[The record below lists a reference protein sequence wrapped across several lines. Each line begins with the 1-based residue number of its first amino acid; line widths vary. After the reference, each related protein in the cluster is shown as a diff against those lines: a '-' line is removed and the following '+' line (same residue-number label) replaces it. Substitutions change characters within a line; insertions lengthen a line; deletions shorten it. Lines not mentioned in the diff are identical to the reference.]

1 MPRGSRRAR
10 RLALLATVVVGAVVV
25 SWAAWTGFVTWRA
38 WRSIERVEFDT
49 GAARERVNEFRAT
62 GTTAPVDA
70 ATTSTTSP
78 FSLFP
83 EQPLDLN
90 VDDLDRRLFEPPP
103 PTTTL
108 PTTTLPTT
116 TTLPAPPPGKK
127 QPSLTAYLGV
137 GRDLDGHADAI
148 MLFINPSSGGP
159 ILLSVPR
166 SLYVTNPCTG
176 EPVRLALTLRGC
188 PGVAGGNE
196 LLAIAVEDFTGIRVS
211 GFAVI
216 RYEGFPAIVDAIG
229 GITVCADHARGSGG
243 VIIIPEGCST
253 VDGASAMWYVTN
265 RTQDEVIEG
274 EWHAVQG
281 DGDAARTGRQRQAIL
296 SIMSK
301 ASSFG
306 SAGAIASVMNQVPGT
321 FALGGGMSISTA
333 ANLAWSTRGS
343 VRQLAIPVRADY
355 TPEGAYVL
363 YPTEPFATTLARVYP

>member
-1 MPRGSRRAR
+1 MVRGRIKKA
-10 RLALLATVVVGAVVV
+10 ALLTVGAITVAVVA
-25 SWAAWTGFVTWRA
+25 WAVWTGYSTWRA
-38 WRSIERVEFDT
+38 WQSIERIEFDT
-49 GAARERVNEFRAT
+49 GAARERVSGFRAT

-78 FSLFP
+78 FSLLP
-83 EQPLDLN
+83 EQSLDLN
-90 VDDLDRRLFEPPP
+90 VDDLDRHLSEPPP
-103 PTTTL
+103 

-148 MLFINPSSGGP
+148 MLFIKPSSGGP

-196 LLAIAVEDFTGIRVS
+196 LLAIAIEDFTGIRVS

-229 GITVCADHARGSGG
+229 GITVCVDHARGSGG

-265 RTQDEVIEG
+265 RTQDEVIDG